1 MPGVPDPGPGRAPR
15 RAEEAV
21 IALHPQAQA
30 FLEAFIEFDSAFPPL
45 SERSAAAWRDGIAQ
59 LQAEGAAAGIGPPLQ
74 SEQDRTIP
82 GPAGAVPIRILTP
95 GTSGPYPLLVWFHG
109 GGWVTG
115 GLDGGLDTLR
125 LLANVASCVI
135 VSVDYRL
142 APEHPYPAGLD
153 DCYAALEWA
162 AANAAE
168 LEGDAARIAVGGDSA
183 GGNLAAVVAQKARDE
198 GGPAIGFQLLVC
210 PVTDSDFETQSYRER
225 GIDEYLLSREMMEWF
240 WAHYLGPDGDA
251 RDPRM
256 APLRAE
262 SLEGLPTAHIV
273 VAGYDPL
280 LDEGVAY
287 AERARASRRRGL
299 AGASRRPAARLLGGA
314 GHDRRGRTRGRR
326 GGAADDERVHA
337 GGGRVGL
344 TLRPVPPRKPLALS
358 ELSCGPPCGA
368 SGLPYTLRRSRGLGG
383 SR

>member
-1 MPGVPDPGPGRAPR
+1 M
-15 RAEEAV
+15 
-21 IALHPQAQA
+21 
-30 FLEAFIEFDSAFPPL
+30 
-45 SERSAAAWRDGIAQ
+45 
-59 LQAEGAAAGIGPPLQ
+59 
-74 SEQDRTIP
+74 
-82 GPAGAVPIRILTP
+82 
-95 GTSGPYPLLVWFHG
+95 
-109 GGWVTG
+109 
-115 GLDGGLDTLR
+115 
-125 LLANVASCVI
+125 I

-142 APEHPYPAGLD
+142 APEHPYPASLD

-287 AERARASRRRGL
+287 AERLEQAGVAVSLARADDQPHDYWVALGMIDEAER
-299 AGASRRPAARLLGGA
+299 AVAEAARRMTSAFMQAEA
-314 GHDRRGRTRGRR
+314 G
-326 GGAADDERVHA
+326 
-337 GGGRVGL
+337 
-344 TLRPVPPRKPLALS
+344 
-358 ELSCGPPCGA
+358 
-368 SGLPYTLRRSRGLGG
+368 SG
-383 SR
+383 